1 MDVPEVATE
10 AAVNS
15 DWVTHAF
22 GRWTVSP
29 SGVEREVQVYSQLGM
44 LCFQTSLGSEQP
56 SFDFATLSS
65 GTYLVVLTGPSAR
78 SAHHVVVAR

>member
-29 SGVEREVQVYSQLGM
+29 SGVEREVQGYSQLGM
-44 LCFQTSLGSEQP
+44 LCFQTSLRSEQP
-56 SFDFATLSS
+56 SFDLPLRQAPIWWCLPVPVRAAPT
-65 GTYLVVLTGPSAR
+65 T
-78 SAHHVVVAR
+78 